1 MEVCSVLGRQPER
14 KTYGWS
20 IHTGEPG
27 GIDQQNM
34 GCVDGGISTS
44 RASEGVK
51 DGSAS
56 KIGVVS
62 GEAILSKVKGL
73 AGS

>member
-1 MEVCSVLGRQPER
+1 M
-14 KTYGWS
+14 
-20 IHTGEPG
+20 GEPG
-27 GIDQQNM
+27 EMDWLNTD
-34 GCVDGGISTS
+34 CFGGRIITS

-62 GEAILSKVKGL
+62 GEAI
-73 AGS
+73 

>member
-1 MEVCSVLGRQPER
+1 M
-14 KTYGWS
+14 GWV
-20 IHTGEPG
+20 GG
-27 GIDQQNM
+27 GIN
-34 GCVDGGISTS
+34 TS

-62 GEAILSKVKGL
+62 GEAIWSKVKGL
-73 AGS
+73 AESRSY